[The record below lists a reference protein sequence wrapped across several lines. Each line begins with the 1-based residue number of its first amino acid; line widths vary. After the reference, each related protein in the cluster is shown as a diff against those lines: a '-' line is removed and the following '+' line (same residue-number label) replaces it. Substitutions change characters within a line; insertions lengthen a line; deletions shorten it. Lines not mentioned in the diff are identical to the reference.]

1 MTSEVMAVMQSAPQ
15 TGRIKEV
22 LMKLR
27 LFSVTA
33 VFAAF
38 SIYTAIVVMNHG
50 YTGFLELALTGA
62 WGAQMF
68 IDLCIALLLFTIWMV
83 PDAREHGIPA
93 WPYFLAILTTG
104 SVGALAYLVHRTAKA
119 QPLNRSNKGTVP
131 FSEGLI
137 G

>member
-1 MTSEVMAVMQSAPQ
+1 MAVMQSAPQ

-22 LMKLR
+22 LVKLR
-27 LFSVTA
+27 LFSVIA

-38 SIYTAIVVMNHG
+38 SIYTAIVVLNHG
-50 YTGFLELALTGA
+50 YTGFLELALTGG
-62 WGAQMF
+62 WGAQVF
-68 IDLCIALLLFTIWMV
+68 IDLCIALILFTIWMV

-104 SVGALAYLVHRTAKA
+104 SVGALAYLVHRTAKEQA
-119 QPLNRSNKGTVP
+119 LNPSKKGTVP

>member
-22 LMKLR
+22 LVKLR
-27 LFSVTA
+27 LFSVIA

-38 SIYTAIVVMNHG
+38 SIYTAIVVLNHG
-50 YTGFLELALTGA
+50 YTGFLELALTGG
-62 WGAQMF
+62 WGAQVF
-68 IDLCIALLLFTIWMV
+68 IDLCIALILFTIWMV

-104 SVGALAYLVHRTAKA
+104 SVGALAYLVHRTAKEQA
-119 QPLNRSNKGTVP
+119 LNPSKKGTVP

>member
-1 MTSEVMAVMQSAPQ
+1 
-15 TGRIKEV
+15 
-22 LMKLR
+22 MKLR
-27 LFSVTA
+27 LFSLIA

-38 SIYTAIVVMNHG
+38 SIYTSIVVMNHG
-50 YTGFLELALTGA
+50 YTGFIELALTGA

-68 IDLCIALLLFTIWMV
+68 IDLSIALILFTIWMV
-83 PDAREHGIPA
+83 PDARERAIPA

-104 SVGALAYLVHRTAKA
+104 SIGALAYLVHRTAKDPA
-119 QPLNRSNKGTVP
+119 LNPSKKGTVP

>member
-22 LMKLR
+22 LVKLR
-27 LFSVTA
+27 LFSVIA

-38 SIYTAIVVMNHG
+38 SIYTAVVVLNHG
-50 YTGFLELALTGA
+50 YTGFLELALTGG
-62 WGAQMF
+62 WGAQVF
-68 IDLCIALLLFTIWMV
+68 IDLCIALILFTIWMV
-83 PDAREHGIPA
+83 SDAREHGIPA

-104 SVGALAYLVHRTAKA
+104 SVGALAYLVHRTAKEQA
-119 QPLNRSNKGTVP
+119 LNPSKKGTVP